1 MVDGV
6 SNELRTQTDSTSR
19 REGGT
24 APLEGAHRVRIGTNL
39 MITGYSHLTTA
50 IIAS

>member
-1 MVDGV
+1 M

-50 IIAS
+50 IIAL